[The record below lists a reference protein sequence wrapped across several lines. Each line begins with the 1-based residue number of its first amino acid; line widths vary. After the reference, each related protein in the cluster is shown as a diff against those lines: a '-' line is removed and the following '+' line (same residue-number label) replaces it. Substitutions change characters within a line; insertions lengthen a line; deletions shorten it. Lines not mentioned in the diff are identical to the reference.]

1 MPLPTLRG
9 PQGRPERRR
18 GATRSQQLGMLI
30 AIGLLA
36 VYVCWTVLR

>member
-1 MPLPTLRG
+1 MARPSLRE

-18 GATRSQQLGMLI
+18 GASRSQQLGMLI

-36 VYVCWTVLR
+36 VYVYWTVLR